1 MKMRENLYNE
11 DDPDLI
17 TKKLWSHIK
26 SNSKSCRLPKTMHLN
41 STFRNKPSEKAEL
54 FNNYFYEQ
62 FSGQSDYNI
71 NIGWSNDQ
79 VFDIDLD
86 QNKVRKLLLN
96 INSNKA
102 SGPDGIHGKI
112 LKNCANT
119 SISSFIS
126 LQNFVQHRQLTKRME
141 DCQCR
146 GYPQKRK
153 QGRYQ
158 KLSPFFTNQV

>member
-26 SNSKSCRLPKTMHLN
+26 SNSKSCRLPETMHLN
-41 STFRNKPSEKAEL
+41 SSFRNKPSEKA
-54 FNNYFYEQ
+54 EQ

-86 QNKVRKLLLN
+86 QNKVRELLLN

-112 LKNCANT
+112 W
-119 SISSFIS
+119 
-126 LQNFVQHRQLTKRME
+126 LTV
-141 DCQCR
+141 
-146 GYPQKRK
+146 
-153 QGRYQ
+153 
-158 KLSPFFTNQV
+158 LTL